1 MKNIIEDYNQWLIEQ
16 DYNAMGHGVFYGR
29 MGLCIYWFQQ
39 FLLYSN
45 CKYKIVANKLLEEVV
60 SNIGSY
66 STVGFE
72 NGIIGILNT
81 VNDLVEKNCIL
92 TNEKSFFRPL
102 EDKIFQYMSSCL
114 FEIGMD
120 RKEDLADLI
129 WACRYFCFR
138 INSGKLSLENEIIMK
153 RLIMA
158 SINKVE
164 EKLRNPNLIIEQ
176 QKQFLPFSNILSNL
190 VVLIEDMYKLNMF
203 TYKLNMLCREMATLC
218 KLYLPSQGLNHS
230 LLLSNIAS
238 LVKTNPKL
246 KKCFSKIFSPTLP
259 ICDLSV
265 FSECKGL
272 TLYLRDG
279 LSGLLYNL
287 RRTDVDEKLMLFFSN
302 KIREKVADKK
312 TSWKN
317 PTNFILGN
325 SMTGVFYTY
334 QKLFAYEE
342 NRY

>member
-16 DYNAMGHGVFYGR
+16 DYNAMGNGVFYGR

-176 QKQFLPFSNILSNL
+176 QKQFLPFSNITVLSSSS
-190 VVLIEDMYKLNMF
+190 F
-203 TYKLNMLCREMATLC
+203 T
-218 KLYLPSQGLNHS
+218 P
-230 LLLSNIAS
+230 
-238 LVKTNPKL
+238 
-246 KKCFSKIFSPTLP
+246 
-259 ICDLSV
+259 
-265 FSECKGL
+265 
-272 TLYLRDG
+272 
-279 LSGLLYNL
+279 
-287 RRTDVDEKLMLFFSN
+287 
-302 KIREKVADKK
+302 
-312 TSWKN
+312 
-317 PTNFILGN
+317 
-325 SMTGVFYTY
+325 
-334 QKLFAYEE
+334 
-342 NRY
+342 